1 LFLLLV
7 TYFLI
12 IKVKSVS
19 WVLQFNLWIC
29 VNMVKSSVISGFYK
43 LSPKERLA
51 IVKDFAGLTDDEARL
66 IGQTCALPIDVA
78 DHIVENVIGVFPEPL
93 GIGTN
98 FLINGVD
105 YLIPMAT
112 EEPSVIAAA
121 SNAAKMVR
129 EGGGFHTSSTAPIMI
144 GQIQVVKLANVHEA
158 KDKVLAA
165 KVDLLKKANDQDPIL
180 NQYGGGAKDVGARI
194 IDTTMGLMLI
204 VELYVDCRD
213 AMGANAVNTMAEACA
228 PLIEQITGGQV
239 YLRILTN
246 LATKRLVQATCTIP
260 KEAVG
265 GEEVVEGIA
274 YASAF
279 AAADPYRAATHNKGA
294 LNGIIAT
301 VLATGND
308 HRAIEAGAHA
318 YAALNG
324 QYTSFS
330 KWIKDSNGDL
340 VGSIELPMAVGLIG
354 GAVRSHPIAKIC
366 MKILAVRSATEF
378 GEVLAAVGLA
388 QNLAALRALSSEGI
402 QRGHMSLH
410 ARNVAI
416 AAGTPTDLVETIA
429 ERIIKEKAVNVN
441 RAKEILDELIKK
453 P

>member
-1 LFLLLV
+1 M
-7 TYFLI
+7 T
-12 IKVKSVS
+12 
-19 WVLQFNLWIC
+19 
-29 VNMVKSSVISGFYK
+29 KSSVISGFYK
-43 LSPKERLA
+43 LTPKERLA
-51 IVKDFAGLTDDEARL
+51 IVKDFAGLTDDETQL
-66 IGQTCALPIDVA
+66 IEQTCALPLEVA
-78 DHIVENVIGVFPEPL
+78 NHMVENVIGIFPEPL

-98 FLINGVD
+98 FLINGIE

-129 EGGGFHTSSTAPIMI
+129 EGGGFHTSSTPPIMI
-144 GQIQVVKLANVHEA
+144 GQIQVVKLKNVKEA
-158 KDKVLAA
+158 KDKVLSI
-165 KVDLLKKANDQDPIL
+165 KDDILKKAKEQDSALIH
-180 NQYGGGAKDVGARI
+180 YGGGPRDVGVRI
-194 IDTTMGLMLI
+194 IDTTMGEMLI

-213 AMGANAVNTMAEACA
+213 AMGANAVNTMVEACS
-228 PLIEQITGGQV
+228 PLIEQVTGGKV
-239 YLRILTN
+239 CLRIISN
-246 LATKRLVQATCTIP
+246 LAAKRLVHASCTVP

-265 GEEVVEGIA
+265 GEANVEGIA

-279 AAADPYRAATHNKGA
+279 AEADPYRAATHNKGA
-294 LNGIIAT
+294 LNGIIAV

-324 QYTSFS
+324 QYTSFA
-330 KWIKDSNGDL
+330 KWVKNANGDL
-340 VGSIELPMAVGLIG
+340 EGSIELPMAVGLIG

-366 MKILAVRSATEF
+366 MKILGVKTSNEF

-416 AAGTPTDLVETIA
+416 TAGVPMNLVETIA
-429 ERIIKEKAVNVN
+429 SQMAKERAVNVN
-441 RAKEILDELIKK
+441 RAKEIFDEIKNK
-453 P
+453 Q